1 MQTTTQADICIMT
14 CISAVQHHST
24 SLIGETLGDYGA
36 VFAELNAE
44 SALYPGSR
52 RYVDIACTYSS
63 SVLCIQLQ

>member
-1 MQTTTQADICIMT
+1 MYCVCAL
-14 CISAVQHHST
+14 QHHST

-52 RYVDIACTYSS
+52 RYRMLVYAYSR
-63 SVLCIQLQ
+63 SVPRIQLQRTVTLLQYPGA